1 MTDTTLLLRRIDRQ
15 ARRASMLG
23 IGTFAAATLLGAGVI
38 WGFSG
43 RAFLPWNSTTGGY
56 GAAFGNLIGNLDLAA
71 MIGRVVLHVGA
82 IVVALLVLRLMF
94 GFGREQCRLAG
105 SLRMFGNLVLLSAG
119 DAETLRTLVATL
131 LPADGSGPLRPPALP
146 PE

>member
-1 MTDTTLLLRRIDRQ
+1 MTDTSLLLHRIDQQ

-23 IGTFAAATLLGAGVI
+23 VGAFAAATLLGAGVI

-43 RAFLPWNSTTGGY
+43 RTILPWDTTGSY
-56 GAAFGNLIGNLDLAA
+56 RDTFGSILGNLDLAA

-82 IVVALLVLRLMF
+82 IVVAVLILRLMF

-119 DAETLRTLVATL
+119 DPETLRVLAATL
-131 LPADGSGPLRPPALP
+131 LPADAGGLSPPPALP
-146 PE
+146 PK

>member
-1 MTDTTLLLRRIDRQ
+1 MTDTSLLLRRIDRQ

-23 IGTFAAATLLGAGVI
+23 VGAFAAATLLGAGVI

-43 RAFLPWNSTTGGY
+43 RTILPWDATGSY
-56 GAAFGNLIGNLDLAA
+56 RDAFGSILGNLDLAA

-82 IVVALLVLRLMF
+82 IIVAVLVLRLMA

-119 DAETLRTLVATL
+119 DPETLRTLAATL
-131 LPADGSGPLRPPALP
+131 LPADAGRLSPPPALP